1 MTLDQICVSSWC
13 RFREADALKDLAE
26 TFKEEIDTFVA
37 GQFLF
42 DRQWKAV
49 KAYANEKNISI
60 IGDMPI
66 YVGAQSADVWCFPD
80 LFQLGESGAPTSVS
94 GVPPDAFSETGQ
106 LWGSPLYDW
115 QVGL

>member
-1 MTLDQICVSSWC
+1 M
-13 RFREADALKDLAE
+13 AE
-26 TFKEEIDTFVA
+26 
-37 GQFLF
+37 QFLF

-49 KAYANEKNISI
+49 KAYANERNVSI
-60 IGDMPI
+60 VGDMPI

-80 LFQLGESGAPTSVS
+80 LFELGESGAPVIVS

-115 QVGL
+115 QVGAHSDKGTT